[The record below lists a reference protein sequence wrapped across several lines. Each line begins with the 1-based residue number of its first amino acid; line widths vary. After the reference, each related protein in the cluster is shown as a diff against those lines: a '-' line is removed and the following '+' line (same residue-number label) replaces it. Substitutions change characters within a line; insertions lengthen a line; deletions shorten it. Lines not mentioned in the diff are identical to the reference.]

1 MADIT
6 VSFKNILNQSL
17 QVGDIIYFE
26 KDGDVVELG
35 ECTSI
40 ADDRLSLI
48 ADIPDTNIR
57 PTSDSFF
64 MFAKNNVINTSG
76 LIGYHATVTLE
87 NTSTEF
93 SELYAVNSEVNLS
106 SN

>member
-6 VSFKNILNQSL
+6 ITFGNTINQSL
-17 QVGDIIYFE
+17 QVGDVVYFE
-26 KDGDVVELG
+26 KEKDIVELG

-40 ADDRLSLI
+40 ANDRLSLV

-57 PTSDSFF
+57 PSSDSFF

-76 LIGYHATVTLE
+76 LVGYHATVTLE
-87 NTSTEF
+87 NTSTGL
-93 SELYAVNSEVNLS
+93 SELFAVNSEINIS